1 MIYLKYFVAVAW
13 LLLSLEQILL
23 AAEISGDAEWERTV
37 KAAEQEGQ
45 VTVYKIG
52 PDGEWHA
59 FQKRFPKIKLL
70 LVPGNA
76 AQILQRIMA
85 ERRGG
90 KFLPDVVRLG
100 GGTSGT
106 LLKAQALEP
115 LPGNFILPEVKDT
128 SKWFDGKHHYNDAEN
143 RYVFVYAAFPLRL
156 LGYNTKLVDPKSLTS
171 FWDLL
176 NPKWKGKI
184 SAKDPAEPGGGSPLL
199 FLYYNPQL
207 GPEYLRKLIAT
218 GGLTFVRNETLQ
230 TDWIGSG
237 KFPIAITAK
246 ATEVDE
252 AKRQG
257 LPVDVLDPHALSKD
271 GVGMEAGGTMISLMN
286 QAPHPNAAKVLI
298 NWFLSREGQIAVQK
312 GDPHDQGPNSLRE
325 DIPKDELPIWS
336 QRAERRALFPAL
348 GTGNLGPG
356 CSAQVRKRT
365 SKVTGRDFHHE
376 DAKSTKLKSIKCPNP
391 SVLRALRGE
400 AVFS

>member
-1 MIYLKYFVAVAW
+1 MITRTKLPLVAIVFC
-13 LLLSLEQILL
+13 LLHVPALGAESGL
-23 AAEISGDAEWERTV
+23 AGDDWERTV

-52 PDGEWHA
+52 TDAEWHA
-59 FQKRFPKIKLL
+59 FQKRFPKIKLI

-90 KFLPDVVRLG
+90 KFLADVVRLG
-100 GGTSGT
+100 GGTTST
-106 LLKAQALEP
+106 LLKAQALAP
-115 LPGNFILPEVKDT
+115 LPASIIMPEVKDT
-128 SKWFDGKHHYNDAEN
+128 SKWFEGRHHYNDAEN
-143 RYVFVYAAFPLRL
+143 RYVFIYAAFPLRL

-176 NPKWKGKI
+176 DPKWKGKI

-199 FLYYNPQL
+199 FLYYNPSL

-218 GGLTFVRNETLQ
+218 GGVTFVRNETLQ
-230 TDWIGSG
+230 TDWIASG

-246 ATEVDE
+246 ATEVED

-257 LPVDVLDPHALSKD
+257 LPVDVLDSHALSKD
-271 GVGMEAGGTMISLMN
+271 GVAMEAGGTMISLMN
-286 QAPHPNAAKVLI
+286 RAPHPNAAKVLI

-312 GDPHDQGPNSLRE
+312 GDSNEIGPNSLRE
-325 DIPKDELPIWS
+325 DIPKDELPAWSLRQKGVRYFRLWGPEIWD
-336 QRAERRALFPAL
+336 RDAVRRFV
-348 GTGNLGPG
+348 
-356 CSAQVRKRT
+356 SEQ
-365 SKVTGRDFHHE
+365 
-376 DAKSTKLKSIKCPNP
+376 TK
-391 SVLRALRGE
+391 
-400 AVFS
+400 